1 MNFRSVGVWSEKCK
15 YRGARMEQSASSIT
29 RHGRSQIMKTLRYSG
44 LMIVTVGL
52 FMGTAHRT
60 AAQVAV
66 SIGEPPVC
74 PYGYYEVPPYN
85 CAPDGYYGPE
95 WFSGGIFI
103 GAGPWFHG
111 PDRFYGHVD
120 HHLDYRK
127 GYHGGFPARGE
138 RPAEHRAEFHGQAMH
153 DARGHEAPR
162 GHR

>member
-1 MNFRSVGVWSEKCK
+1 MKILKHLSLLAITAGIF
-15 YRGARMEQSASSIT
+15 ASAS
-29 RHGRSQIMKTLRYSG
+29 
-44 LMIVTVGL
+44 
-52 FMGTAHRT
+52 GTAS
-60 AAQVAV
+60 AQVSV

-74 PYGYYEVPPYN
+74 PYGYYEAPPYN

-111 PDRFYGHVD
+111 PEHFYGHVD

-127 GYHGGFPARGE
+127 GYKGPMPARNE
-138 RPAEHRAEFHGQAMH
+138 HPVEHRQEFHGQAMH
-153 DARGHEAPR
+153 DAHGREAPR